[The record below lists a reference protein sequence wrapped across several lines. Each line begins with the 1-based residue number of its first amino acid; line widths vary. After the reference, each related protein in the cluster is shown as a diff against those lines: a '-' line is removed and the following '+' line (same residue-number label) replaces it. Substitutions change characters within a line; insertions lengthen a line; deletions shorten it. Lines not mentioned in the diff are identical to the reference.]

1 MHKKEKAT
9 IFPLIFVALA
19 SLAVLGIAIVP
30 TKTYAGLISEG
41 VIVYEQPT
49 DTAQLGKIPLQVIIG
64 LGVVLAAI
72 AIFVLYKVRK

>member
-1 MHKKEKAT
+1 MHKNKQVT
-9 IFPLIFVALA
+9 TFPLIFVLLA
-19 SLAVLGIAIVP
+19 SLAVLSIAIVP
-30 TKTYAGLISEG
+30 TKTYASVISEG

>member
-1 MHKKEKAT
+1 MT

-19 SLAVLGIAIVP
+19 SLAVLSMAIVP
-30 TKTYAGLISEG
+30 TKTYAGVISEE

-49 DTAQLGKIPLQVIIG
+49 GTAQLGKIPLQVIIG

>member
-1 MHKKEKAT
+1 MHKNKQVT
-9 IFPLIFVALA
+9 IPLIFVALA
-19 SLAVLGIAIVP
+19 SLFVLSIAIVP

>member
-1 MHKKEKAT
+1 MHKNKQAT
-9 IFPLIFVALA
+9 IFPLIFVILA
-19 SLAVLGIAIVP
+19 SLAILSIATMP

-49 DTAQLGKIPLQVIIG
+49 DTAQLGKMPFQVIIG